1 METANIATAKNQFS
15 RLINRVKHGETI
27 LITDRDK
34 PVARLQPLD
43 ASDDTTLANLHVSGL
58 LSPPQGRLDLDK
70 FRTEPRATLSAT
82 ASLTAAI
89 LTEREEGR

>member
-43 ASDDTTLANLHVSGL
+43 VSDDTTLANLHASGL

-70 FRTEPRATLSAT
+70 FRTEPRATLSET

-89 LTEREEGR
+89 LTEREQSR